1 MATTSNE
8 DFLAAKLRELSERY
22 AKTIPDKLASLD
34 QALRACQADPLDLNK
49 IKHLHAQLHT
59 MAGSAGTFGFIVLG
73 KSAAMIER
81 GIVSLIESG
90 QWTADRLLAVALKI
104 DALLAWATV
113 DPQNGPALDFEQDFS
128 SSGFF
133 ESGFVSENTGMPEP
147 RLVYLLEAQPPCNAY
162 LVSEL
167 ENFAYKVQVFSDLSA
182 LGEAARQHLP
192 MVLIVDMG
200 CQLDISQLS
209 DLIPPQV
216 LRICLAD
223 NGQFETR
230 LAAVL
235 AKASGYFVRPVNMV
249 ALAGRI
255 EDMLRNEDKQ
265 PYRILIVD
273 DDPCITDFYSAVLR
287 SAGMEVVVLHDP
299 GDIFNVLAEHRP
311 DLLLMDVYMPKCS
324 GPQLAQIVRQDTM
337 YIDMPIVFLST
348 ENNMGK
354 QLDALSFGADDFLT
368 KPMAA
373 QYLVSSISSRVERYR
388 TLRDLILRDSLTRLF
403 NHSTIK
409 EQAMLELERAKR
421 HGKPMSVAMIDL
433 DYFKNVND
441 NYGHSVGDNVIRSL
455 AQLLQQLLR
464 RLDIIGRYGGE
475 EFAVVFPDTSASE
488 ARQALEKI
496 RACFANIKHNSS
508 DGHSSFNV
516 TLSAGIVELH
526 GQSDAK
532 TLFEQADSAL
542 YEAKHSGRNRIV
554 LFGDY

>member
-8 DFLAAKLRELSERY
+8 EFLAAKLRELSERY

-34 QALRACQADPLDLNK
+34 QALRECQADPLDLNK
-49 IKHLHAQLHT
+49 IKQLHAQLHT
-59 MAGSAGTFGFIVLG
+59 MAGSAGTFGFMVLG
-73 KSAAMIER
+73 KSAALIER
-81 GIVSLIESG
+81 AIVSLIESE
-90 QWTADRLLAVALKI
+90 QWAADRVPAVARKI
-104 DALLAWATV
+104 DALIAWAAV
-113 DPQNGPALDFEQDFS
+113 DPQNGPALDLERDFS

-133 ESGFVSENTGMPEP
+133 DSVAAPQNTGMPEA
-147 RLVYLLEAQPPCNAY
+147 RLVYLLDAQPPCNAY

-167 ENFAYKVQVFSDLSA
+167 ENFGYKVQVFSDFPT
-182 LGEAARQHLP
+182 LGAATRQYLP

-200 CQLDISQLS
+200 CQLNLSQLS
-209 DLIPPQV
+209 DFIPPQV

-223 NGQFETR
+223 HGQFETR

-255 EDMLRNEDKQ
+255 EDMLRNEEKQ

-324 GPQLAQIVRQDTM
+324 GPQLAQIVRQESM

-348 ENNMGK
+348 ENNMDK
-354 QLDALSFGADDFLT
+354 QLDAVSFGADDFLT
-368 KPMAA
+368 KPMPAS
-373 QYLVSSISSRVERYR
+373 YLISSISSRVERYR
-388 TLRDLILRDSLTRLF
+388 GLRDLILRDSLTRLF

-421 HGKPMSVAMIDL
+421 HHKAMSVAMIDL

-475 EFAVVFPDTSASE
+475 EFAVVFPDTSADE
-488 ARQALEKI
+488 ARQALEKV

-508 DGHSSFNV
+508 DSQASFNV
-516 TLSAGIVELH
+516 TLSAGIAELRE
-526 GQSDAK
+526 QADAK
-532 TLFEQADSAL
+532 TLFEQADNAL
-542 YEAKHSGRNRIV
+542 YAAKHSGRNRIV
-554 LFGDY
+554 LFDDY